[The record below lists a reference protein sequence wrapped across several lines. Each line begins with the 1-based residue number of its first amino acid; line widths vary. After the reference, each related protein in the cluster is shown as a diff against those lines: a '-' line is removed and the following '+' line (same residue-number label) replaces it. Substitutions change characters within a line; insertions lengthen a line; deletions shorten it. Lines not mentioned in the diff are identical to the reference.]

1 MADETTTATKGI
13 TVQIVTPAGEVYNES
28 GIDIAVVNTQGGQVG
43 IMAKHVPILA
53 ALTIDELIVKR
64 GDDKESLA
72 VNGGIAEFSNDTLT
86 VVADSAET
94 SDVIDVARAESAK
107 ERAEARLA
115 HAQDDHNDAELRRA
129 RIALMRA
136 VNRIHVAAL
145 KSGR

>member
-1 MADETTTATKGI
+1 
-13 TVQIVTPAGEVYNES
+13 
-28 GIDIAVVNTQGGQVG
+28 QGGQVG

-94 SDVIDVARAESAK
+94 SDVIDVSRAESAK

>member
-1 MADETTTATKGI
+1 MADETTATHGI

-43 IMAKHVPILA
+43 IMAKHVPMLA

-64 GDDKESLA
+64 GNDQESLA

-94 SDVIDVARAESAK
+94 SDVIDVSRAESAK

-115 HAQDDHNDAELRRA
+115 HAQDDNNDAELRRA

-145 KSGR
+145 TSGR

>member
-94 SDVIDVARAESAK
+94 SDVIDVSRAESAK

-115 HAQDDHNDAELRRA
+115 HAQDDHNDGELRRA

>member
-94 SDVIDVARAESAK
+94 SDVIDVSRAESAK

-115 HAQDDHNDAELRRA
+115 HAQDDHNDDELRRA

>member
-1 MADETTTATKGI
+1 MADETTATHGI
-13 TVQIVTPAGEVYNES
+13 QVKIVTPAGDIYNES
-28 GIDIAVVNTQGGQVG
+28 GIDIAIVNTQGGQIG

-64 GDDKESLA
+64 GDHKESLA
-72 VNGGIAEFSNDTLT
+72 VNGGIAEFSNNILT
-86 VVADSAET
+86 VIADSAET
-94 SDVIDVARAESAK
+94 SDTIDVSRAESAK

-115 HAQDDHNDAELRRA
+115 HAQDDNNDEELKRA

>member
-1 MADETTTATKGI
+1 MADETTATHAI
-13 TVQIVTPAGEVYNES
+13 QVQIVTPAGDVYNES
-28 GIDIAVVNTQGGQVG
+28 GIDIAIVNTQGGQIG

-72 VNGGIAEFSNDTLT
+72 VNGGIAEFSNNILT
-86 VVADSAET
+86 VIADSAET
-94 SDVIDVARAESAK
+94 SDTIDVSRAESAK

-115 HAQDDHNDAELRRA
+115 HAQDDNNDEELKRA

>member
-1 MADETTTATKGI
+1 MPDETTATKGI
-13 TVQIVTPAGEVYNES
+13 TVQIVTPAGGVYNES

-94 SDVIDVARAESAK
+94 SDVIDVSRAESAK

-115 HAQDDHNDAELRRA
+115 HAQDDHNDVELRRA

>member
-94 SDVIDVARAESAK
+94 SDVIDVSRAESAK
-107 ERAEARLA
+107 
-115 HAQDDHNDAELRRA
+115 
-129 RIALMRA
+129 
-136 VNRIHVAAL
+136 
-145 KSGR
+145 

>member
-94 SDVIDVARAESAK
+94 SDVIDVSRAESAK

-115 HAQDDHNDAELRRA
+115 HAQDDNNDEELKRA

>member
-1 MADETTTATKGI
+1 MADETTATKGI

-94 SDVIDVARAESAK
+94 SDVIDVSRAESAK

-115 HAQDDHNDAELRRA
+115 HAQDDHNDSELRRA

>member
-1 MADETTTATKGI
+1 MADETTAKHGI

-43 IMAKHVPILA
+43 IMAKHVPMLA

-64 GDDKESLA
+64 GNDQESLA

-94 SDVIDVARAESAK
+94 SDVIDVSRAESAK

-115 HAQDDHNDAELRRA
+115 HAQDDNNDAELRRA

>member
-1 MADETTTATKGI
+1 MADEITATHGI

-43 IMAKHVPILA
+43 IMAKHVPMLA

-64 GDDKESLA
+64 GNDQESLA

-94 SDVIDVARAESAK
+94 SDVIDVSRAESAK

-115 HAQDDHNDAELRRA
+115 HAQDDNNDAELRRA

>member
-1 MADETTTATKGI
+1 MADETTATHGI
-13 TVQIVTPAGEVYNES
+13 QVQIVTPAGDVYNES
-28 GIDIAVVNTQGGQVG
+28 GIDIAIVNTQGGQIG

-72 VNGGIAEFSNDTLT
+72 VNGGIAEFSNNILT
-86 VVADSAET
+86 VIADSAET
-94 SDVIDVARAESAK
+94 SDTIDVSRAESAK

-115 HAQDDHNDAELRRA
+115 HAQDDNNDEELNRA

>member
-94 SDVIDVARAESAK
+94 SDVIDVSRAESAK

-115 HAQDDHNDAELRRA
+115 HAQDDHNDAESRRA